1 MKLVAGKE
9 ENLKKE
15 PLFFDHHPTLRV
27 LNSAPLILGE
37 TVLQAT
43 VVEPWPHCPAGNLWQ
58 G

>member
-43 VVEPWPHCPAGNLWQ
+43 VVEP
-58 G
+58 